1 MENKLNNKIII
12 EVKNL
17 TKSFNETMVLNDIN
31 FKLFE
36 GESLAVIGASGSGK
50 SVLLKNIIGL
60 LSPDKGSIKINNVE
74 MVGLKRSVK
83 EKILL
88 DLGITFQHGALF
100 DSLQN
105 WENIV
110 FKVKNK
116 EKLTDKDAKE
126 LALSIIKRL
135 GLNSEILDLYPSE
148 ISGGMQ
154 KRVAIARA
162 ICGNPKVL
170 LFDEPTSGLDP
181 VTGSLINKLI
191 KSAVKT
197 VGGSAITITHDMA
210 SVCKVADKVILID
223 KQTISWSG
231 TPKEMLKSDNAQIKD
246 FIRSNSNFTGF
257 DFEGSNFSVIIDT
270 LAYNTYINAFNANL
284 IANESFLDSATIR
297 ENVVSLARNI
307 GMCPVQKLLQSL
319 QLKLEI

>member
-1 MENKLNNKIII
+1 MKNKLNNKTII
-12 EVKNL
+12 EVRNL
-17 TKSFNETMVLNDIN
+17 TKSFNGTIVLNDIN

-36 GESLAVIGASGSGK
+36 GESLAIIGASGSGK

-60 LSPDKGSIKINNVE
+60 FSPDKGSIKINNVE
-74 MVGLKRSVK
+74 MVDLKRSIK

-100 DSLQN
+100 DSLKN

-110 FKVKNK
+110 FKVRNK
-116 EKLTDKDAKE
+116 EKLSNKDARE
-126 LALSIIKRL
+126 LALSIIKHL

-181 VTGSLINKLI
+181 VTGSLIDKLI

-210 SVCKVADKVILID
+210 SVCRIADKVILID
-223 KQTISWSG
+223 EQTISWSG
-231 TPKEMLKSDNAQIKD
+231 TPKEMLTSDNAKIKD
-246 FIRSNSNFTGF
+246 FIKSTNSKLFT
-257 DFEGSNFSVIIDT
+257 
-270 LAYNTYINAFNANL
+270 
-284 IANESFLDSATIR
+284 
-297 ENVVSLARNI
+297 
-307 GMCPVQKLLQSL
+307 
-319 QLKLEI
+319 

>member
-1 MENKLNNKIII
+1 MENKSNNKIII

-116 EKLTDKDAKE
+116 ENLTDKDSKE

-181 VTGSLINKLI
+181 VTGSLIDKLI

-246 FIRSNSNFTGF
+246 FIKSTN
-257 DFEGSNFSVIIDT
+257 
-270 LAYNTYINAFNANL
+270 
-284 IANESFLDSATIR
+284 
-297 ENVVSLARNI
+297 
-307 GMCPVQKLLQSL
+307 PKLF
-319 QLKLEI
+319 I

>member
-1 MENKLNNKIII
+1 MENKSNNKIII

-17 TKSFNETMVLNDIN
+17 TKSFNKTMVLNDIN

-116 EKLTDKDAKE
+116 EKLTDKDAKD

-181 VTGSLINKLI
+181 VTGSLIDKLI

-231 TPKEMLKSDNAQIKD
+231 TPKEMLKSDNVQIKD
-246 FIRSNSNFTGF
+246 FIKSTN
-257 DFEGSNFSVIIDT
+257 
-270 LAYNTYINAFNANL
+270 
-284 IANESFLDSATIR
+284 
-297 ENVVSLARNI
+297 
-307 GMCPVQKLLQSL
+307 PKLF
-319 QLKLEI
+319 I

>member
-1 MENKLNNKIII
+1 MKSKLNNKTII

-17 TKSFNETMVLNDIN
+17 TKSFNDTLVLDNIN

-36 GESLAVIGASGSGK
+36 GESLAIIGASGSGK

-60 LSPDKGSIKINNVE
+60 LTPDKGSIKINDLE
-74 MVGLKRSVK
+74 MVNLKRSVK

-110 FKVKNK
+110 FKIRNRD
-116 EKLTDKDAKE
+116 KLSNKDAKK
-126 LALSIIKRL
+126 LALSIIKQL
-135 GLNSEILDLYPSE
+135 GLNSEILTLYPSE

-162 ICGNPKVL
+162 ICGDPKVL

-181 VTGSLINKLI
+181 VTGSLIDKLI
-191 KSAVKT
+191 TTAVKT

-210 SVCKVADKVILID
+210 SVCRIADKVILID
-223 KQTISWSG
+223 RQTISWSG
-231 TPKEMLKSDNAQIKD
+231 TPKEMLKSNNPKIKD
-246 FIRSNSNFTGF
+246 FIKSTN
-257 DFEGSNFSVIIDT
+257 
-270 LAYNTYINAFNANL
+270 
-284 IANESFLDSATIR
+284 
-297 ENVVSLARNI
+297 
-307 GMCPVQKLLQSL
+307 PKLFV
-319 QLKLEI
+319 

>member
-1 MENKLNNKIII
+1 MENKSNNKIII

-36 GESLAVIGASGSGK
+36 GESLAIIGASGSGK

-60 LSPDKGSIKINNVE
+60 LSPDKGSIKINNLE
-74 MVGLKRSVK
+74 MVGLKRSIK

-154 KRVAIARA
+154 KRIAIARA

-181 VTGSLINKLI
+181 VTGSLIDKLI

-231 TPKEMLKSDNAQIKD
+231 TPKEMLKTDNAQIKD
-246 FIRSNSNFTGF
+246 FIKSTN
-257 DFEGSNFSVIIDT
+257 
-270 LAYNTYINAFNANL
+270 
-284 IANESFLDSATIR
+284 
-297 ENVVSLARNI
+297 
-307 GMCPVQKLLQSL
+307 PKLF
-319 QLKLEI
+319 I

>member
-1 MENKLNNKIII
+1 MKNKLNNKTII

-17 TKSFNETMVLNDIN
+17 TKSFNDNMVLNNIN

-36 GESLAVIGASGSGK
+36 GESLAIIGASGSGK

-60 LSPDKGSIKINNVE
+60 LTPDKGSIKINGLE
-74 MVGLKRSVK
+74 MVNLKRSAK
-83 EKILL
+83 EKVLL

-110 FKVKNK
+110 FKIRNK
-116 EKLTDKDAKE
+116 EKLSDKDGKK
-126 LALSIIKRL
+126 LALSIIERL
-135 GLNSEILDLYPSE
+135 GLNSEILTLYPSE

-162 ICGNPKVL
+162 ICGDPKVL

-181 VTGSLINKLI
+181 VTGSLIDKLI
-191 KSAVKT
+191 KTAVKT

-210 SVCKVADKVILID
+210 SVCRIADKVILID

-231 TPKEMLKSDNAQIKD
+231 TPEDMLKANNPKIKD
-246 FIRSNSNFTGF
+246 FIKSTN
-257 DFEGSNFSVIIDT
+257 
-270 LAYNTYINAFNANL
+270 
-284 IANESFLDSATIR
+284 
-297 ENVVSLARNI
+297 
-307 GMCPVQKLLQSL
+307 PKLF
-319 QLKLEI
+319 I

>member
-1 MENKLNNKIII
+1 MENKLNKKIII

-31 FKLFE
+31 FRLFE
-36 GESLAVIGASGSGK
+36 GESLAIIGASGSGK

-74 MVGLKRSVK
+74 MVDLKRSVK

-88 DLGITFQHGALF
+88 DLGITFQQGALF

-116 EKLTDKDAKE
+116 EKLTVKDAKE
-126 LALSIIKRL
+126 LALSIIRRL
-135 GLNSEILDLYPSE
+135 GLNSEILELYPSE

-181 VTGSLINKLI
+181 VTGSLIDKLI
-191 KSAVKT
+191 KSTVKT

-210 SVCKVADKVILID
+210 SVCRIADKVILID

-231 TPKEMLKSDNAQIKD
+231 TPQEMLKSDNEKIKD
-246 FIRSNSNFTGF
+246 FIKSTN
-257 DFEGSNFSVIIDT
+257 
-270 LAYNTYINAFNANL
+270 
-284 IANESFLDSATIR
+284 
-297 ENVVSLARNI
+297 
-307 GMCPVQKLLQSL
+307 PKLFF
-319 QLKLEI
+319 

>member
-1 MENKLNNKIII
+1 MKNKFNNKIII

-17 TKSFNETMVLNDIN
+17 TKGFNDTMVLNNIN

-36 GESLAVIGASGSGK
+36 GESLAIIGASGSGK

-60 LSPDKGSIKINNVE
+60 LTPDKGSIKINGLE
-74 MVGLKRSVK
+74 MVNLKRSAK
-83 EKILL
+83 EKVLL

-110 FKVKNK
+110 FKIRNK
-116 EKLTDKDAKE
+116 EKLSDKDGKK
-126 LALSIIKRL
+126 LALSIIERL
-135 GLNSEILDLYPSE
+135 GLNSEILTLYPSE

-162 ICGNPKVL
+162 ICGDPKVL

-181 VTGSLINKLI
+181 VTGSLIDKLI
-191 KSAVKT
+191 KTAVKT

-210 SVCKVADKVILID
+210 SVCRIADKVILID

-231 TPKEMLKSDNAQIKD
+231 TPEDMLKANNPKIKD
-246 FIRSNSNFTGF
+246 FIKSTN
-257 DFEGSNFSVIIDT
+257 
-270 LAYNTYINAFNANL
+270 
-284 IANESFLDSATIR
+284 
-297 ENVVSLARNI
+297 
-307 GMCPVQKLLQSL
+307 PKLF
-319 QLKLEI
+319 I

>member
-1 MENKLNNKIII
+1 MKNKFNNKTII

-17 TKSFNETMVLNDIN
+17 TKSFNDILVLKDIN

-36 GESLAVIGASGSGK
+36 GESLAIIGASGSGK

-60 LSPDKGSIKINNVE
+60 LTPDKGSIKINGLE
-74 MVGLKRSVK
+74 MVNLKRSAK
-83 EKILL
+83 EKVLL

-110 FKVKNK
+110 FKIRNK
-116 EKLTDKDAKE
+116 EKLSDKDGKK
-126 LALSIIKRL
+126 LALSIIERL
-135 GLNSEILDLYPSE
+135 GLNSEILTLYPSE

-162 ICGNPKVL
+162 ICGDPKVL

-181 VTGSLINKLI
+181 VTGSLIDKLI
-191 KSAVKT
+191 KTAVKT

-210 SVCKVADKVILID
+210 SVCRIADKVILID
-223 KQTISWSG
+223 KQTIAWSG
-231 TPKEMLKSDNAQIKD
+231 TPEDMLKANNPKIKD
-246 FIRSNSNFTGF
+246 FIKSTN
-257 DFEGSNFSVIIDT
+257 
-270 LAYNTYINAFNANL
+270 
-284 IANESFLDSATIR
+284 
-297 ENVVSLARNI
+297 
-307 GMCPVQKLLQSL
+307 PKLF
-319 QLKLEI
+319 I

>member
-1 MENKLNNKIII
+1 MENKSNNKIII

-36 GESLAVIGASGSGK
+36 GESLAIIGASGSGK

-74 MVGLKRSVK
+74 MVGLKRSIK

-100 DSLQN
+100 DSLPN
-105 WENIV
+105 GENIV
-110 FKVKNK
+110 FKIKNK

-181 VTGSLINKLI
+181 VTGSLIDKLI

-246 FIRSNSNFTGF
+246 FIKSTN
-257 DFEGSNFSVIIDT
+257 
-270 LAYNTYINAFNANL
+270 
-284 IANESFLDSATIR
+284 
-297 ENVVSLARNI
+297 
-307 GMCPVQKLLQSL
+307 PKLF
-319 QLKLEI
+319 I

>member
-1 MENKLNNKIII
+1 MKKKFNNKTII

-17 TKSFNETMVLNDIN
+17 TKSFNDNIVLRNIN

-36 GESLAVIGASGSGK
+36 GESLAIIGASGSGK

-60 LSPDKGSIKINNVE
+60 LTPDKGSIKINGLE
-74 MVGLKRSVK
+74 MVNLKRSVK
-83 EKILL
+83 ENVLL
-88 DLGITFQHGALF
+88 NLGITFQHGALF

-110 FKVKNK
+110 FKIRNK
-116 EKLTDKDAKE
+116 EKLTNKDAKK

-135 GLNSEILDLYPSE
+135 GLNSEILTLYPSE

-162 ICGNPKVL
+162 ICGDPKIL

-181 VTGSLINKLI
+181 VTGSLIDKLI
-191 KSAVKT
+191 KTAVKT

-210 SVCKVADKVILID
+210 SVSRTADKVILID
-223 KQTISWSG
+223 RQTVSWSG
-231 TPKEMLKSDNAQIKD
+231 TPKEMLESNNPKIKD
-246 FIRSNSNFTGF
+246 FIKSTN
-257 DFEGSNFSVIIDT
+257 
-270 LAYNTYINAFNANL
+270 
-284 IANESFLDSATIR
+284 
-297 ENVVSLARNI
+297 
-307 GMCPVQKLLQSL
+307 PKLF
-319 QLKLEI
+319 I

>member
-1 MENKLNNKIII
+1 MENKSNNKIII

-60 LSPDKGSIKINNVE
+60 LSPDKGSIKINNLE

-181 VTGSLINKLI
+181 VTGSLIDKLI

-231 TPKEMLKSDNAQIKD
+231 TPKEMLKTDNAQIKD
-246 FIRSNSNFTGF
+246 FIKSTN
-257 DFEGSNFSVIIDT
+257 
-270 LAYNTYINAFNANL
+270 
-284 IANESFLDSATIR
+284 
-297 ENVVSLARNI
+297 
-307 GMCPVQKLLQSL
+307 PKLF
-319 QLKLEI
+319 I

>member
-1 MENKLNNKIII
+1 MKNKLNNKTII

-17 TKSFNETMVLNDIN
+17 TKSFNDTMVLNNIN

-36 GESLAVIGASGSGK
+36 GESLAIIGASGSGK

-60 LSPDKGSIKINNVE
+60 LTPDKGSIKINGLE
-74 MVGLKRSVK
+74 MVNLKRSAK
-83 EKILL
+83 EKVLL

-110 FKVKNK
+110 FKIRNK
-116 EKLTDKDAKE
+116 EKLSNKNAKK

-135 GLNSEILDLYPSE
+135 GLNSEILTLYPSE

-162 ICGNPKVL
+162 ICGDPKVL

-181 VTGSLINKLI
+181 VTGSLIDKLI
-191 KSAVKT
+191 KTAVKT

-210 SVCKVADKVILID
+210 SVCRIADKVILID
-223 KQTISWSG
+223 KQTIAWSG
-231 TPKEMLKSDNAQIKD
+231 TPEDMLKANNPKIKD
-246 FIRSNSNFTGF
+246 FIKSTN
-257 DFEGSNFSVIIDT
+257 
-270 LAYNTYINAFNANL
+270 
-284 IANESFLDSATIR
+284 
-297 ENVVSLARNI
+297 
-307 GMCPVQKLLQSL
+307 PKLF
-319 QLKLEI
+319 I